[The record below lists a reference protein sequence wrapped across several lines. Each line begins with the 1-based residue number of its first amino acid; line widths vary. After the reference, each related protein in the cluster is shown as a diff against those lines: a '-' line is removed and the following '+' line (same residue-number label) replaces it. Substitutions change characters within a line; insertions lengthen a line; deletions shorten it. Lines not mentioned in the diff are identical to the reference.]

1 MFTMIRHAPLPTTPA
16 PAGAFVRACGGLE
29 R

>member
-1 MFTMIRHAPLPTTPA
+1 MFTLIRHALLPTT